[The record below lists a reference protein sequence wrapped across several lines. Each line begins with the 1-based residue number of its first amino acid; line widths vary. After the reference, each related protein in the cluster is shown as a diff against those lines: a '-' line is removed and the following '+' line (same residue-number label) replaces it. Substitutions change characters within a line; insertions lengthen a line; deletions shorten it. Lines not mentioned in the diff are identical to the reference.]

1 MLEARRYHTLS
12 LRDAAQS
19 GGTYFCS
26 CRKEMLCEAAAV
38 LAPADEA
45 MSSCWNNWTVSRG
58 SVPAAGAFGRMWQRH
73 ATRTNTISQ
82 QRSSLV
88 ALMRIFNQAVAG
100 EFTRAE
106 ELLLLLLLRLSVWQ

>member
-1 MLEARRYHTLS
+1 MLEARRHHTLS

-45 MSSCWNNWTVSRG
+45 MSSCWYNWTVSGG
-58 SVPAAGAFGRMWQRH
+58 SVPVAGAFGLMWQRH
-73 ATRTNTISQ
+73 ATKSNTQHHSRGQ
-82 QRSSLV
+82 V
-88 ALMRIFNQAVAG
+88 
-100 EFTRAE
+100 
-106 ELLLLLLLRLSVWQ
+106 RLPL